1 MAVNNLF
8 AFGMTPEQIS
18 KALKLPFETVM
29 QYRGSIQQ

>member
-18 KALKLPFETVM
+18 KALKLPFETVI
-29 QYRGSIQQ
+29 QYRDRV